1 MRHRAD
7 TDSMTR
13 AKKPDP
19 GRATLNVS
27 LTPELARFVDGQVQG
42 GLYSTASEVVR
53 EGLRMLAERE
63 SIRLQRYEELRK
75 KVRDGI
81 DELDRGEG
89 LDGDAVFDELE
100 RGLDELEKRQGKT

>member
-1 MRHRAD
+1 MAR
-7 TDSMTR
+7 TQN
-13 AKKPDP
+13 PDP
-19 GRATLNVS
+19 GRASLNVS

-63 SIRLQRYEELRK
+63 QLREIRREELRK
-75 KVRDGI
+75 KVQAGI
-81 DELDRGEG
+81 DELDQGKG

-100 RGLDELEKRQGKT
+100 RDLTELEKRQGKT

>member
-1 MRHRAD
+1 MAR
-7 TDSMTR
+7 TQNS
-13 AKKPDP
+13 DP

-53 EGLRMLAERE
+53 EGLRILAERE
-63 SIRLQRYEELRK
+63 KLRELRHEEIRK
-75 KVRDGI
+75 KVKDGI